1 MNHYETLSAQEVQ
14 GFEIVFSV
22 CSEVEHPRY
31 SFDHTIDDIEE
42 ICHKIDAGDYV
53 WFIARVQ
60 AYRCGV
66 LLANDYLCGCLY
78 ESYLDFMA
86 SGGYYDDMV
95 YTVIKEAQKTLS
107 KLAQPA

>member
-1 MNHYETLSAQEVQ
+1 MNHYETVSAQEVQ

-22 CSEVEHPRY
+22 CSEDEHPRD
-31 SFDHTIDDIEE
+31 SFDHDIEE
-42 ICHKIDAGDYV
+42 ISRKIDAGDYV
-53 WFIARVQ
+53 WFVARVQ
-60 AYRCGV
+60 AYRHDV
-66 LLANDYLCGCLY
+66 LLATDYLGGCLH
-78 ESYLDFMA
+78 ESYSDFLA